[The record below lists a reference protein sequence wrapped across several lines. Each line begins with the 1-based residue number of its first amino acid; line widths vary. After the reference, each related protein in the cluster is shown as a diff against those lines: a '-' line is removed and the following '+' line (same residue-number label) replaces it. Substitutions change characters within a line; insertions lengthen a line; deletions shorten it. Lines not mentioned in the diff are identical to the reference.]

1 LGGGVFVFGNLF
13 STIAHILDI
22 LLEVYMWVVIVR
34 AILSWINPNPYN
46 PLVRIIYGLVD
57 PVTYR
62 ISRFFP
68 TRIGMIDIAPFLLLL
83 IIIFLQKFIVRTL
96 FDLAIRMR

>member
-1 LGGGVFVFGNLF
+1 VALFVFGNLF

-57 PVTYR
+57 PVTYS

-68 TRIGMIDIAPFLLLL
+68 TRIGMIDIAPFMLLL

-96 FDLAIRMR
+96 FDLAIRIR

>member
-1 LGGGVFVFGNLF
+1 MFVFGNLF

-68 TRIGMIDIAPFLLLL
+68 TRIGMIDIAPFMLIL

>member
-1 LGGGVFVFGNLF
+1 MFVFGNLF

-68 TRIGMIDIAPFLLLL
+68 TRIGMIDIAPFILLL

>member
-1 LGGGVFVFGNLF
+1 MFVFGNLF

>member
-1 LGGGVFVFGNLF
+1 MFVFGNLF

-22 LLEVYMWVVIVR
+22 LLEVYLWVVIVR

-68 TRIGMIDIAPFLLLL
+68 TRIGMIDIAPFMLLL

>member
-1 LGGGVFVFGNLF
+1 MFVFGNLF

-22 LLEVYMWVVIVR
+22 LLEVYLWVVIVR

-68 TRIGMIDIAPFLLLL
+68 TRIGMIDIAPFILLL